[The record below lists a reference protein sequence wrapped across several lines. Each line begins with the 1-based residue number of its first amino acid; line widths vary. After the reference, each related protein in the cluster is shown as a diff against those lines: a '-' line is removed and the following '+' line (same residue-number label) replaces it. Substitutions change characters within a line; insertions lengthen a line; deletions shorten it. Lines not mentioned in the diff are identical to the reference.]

1 MNFYIGNSKSNFDIN
16 GDNIEFSDELL
27 NYIYQKRKE
36 LSCNTDKLCKINPY
50 ADTEIPLIDLPQII
64 EICSCF
70 LNTDFLHKGHYMDEW
85 EQMLTGLIEIAQE
98 AIFRGMGLISIGD

>member
-1 MNFYIGNSKSNFDIN
+1 MNFYIGSSKSNLDIS

-27 NYIYQKRKE
+27 NFIYQKRKE
-36 LSCNTDKLCKINPY
+36 LSCNTDKLCRINPY
-50 ADTEIPLIDLPQII
+50 ADTEIPFDDLPQII

-70 LNTDFLHKGHYMDEW
+70 LNQDFLHKDRCMGEW

-98 AIFRGMGLISIGD
+98 AVFRGLGLISIGD